1 MRGLVVFLCYQVDS
15 VINNINLNLTKVT
28 ITYLSKT
35 LISIFQ
41 STYICRKLNK
51 CINEIFRSLSEV
63 RIVFNFKIRTA
74 ILYSFRII
82 DNWLCG
88 LCKKSFLRNTVDK
101 LIFLTQS
108 DIIRKS
114 SIKSKCHHRTRCFA
128 HAMSF
133 HVSKS
138 TMRQN
143 KRCIYLNYDLL
154 VRIVNVYE
162 SNKNMRCI

>member
-1 MRGLVVFLCYQVDS
+1 MRGLVIFLCYQVDS

-35 LISIFQ
+35 LIYIFQ

-82 DNWLCG
+82 PLFVLQNL
-88 LCKKSFLRNTVDK
+88 KFK
-101 LIFLTQS
+101 LII
-108 DIIRKS
+108 D
-114 SIKSKCHHRTRCFA
+114 CVVC
-128 HAMSF
+128 
-133 HVSKS
+133 V
-138 TMRQN
+138 
-143 KRCIYLNYDLL
+143 
-154 VRIVNVYE
+154 
-162 SNKNMRCI
+162 KNHF